1 MKTARRIAVFPLE
14 IMLMGGVGL
23 LMLSALLHASIDIAT
38 ALLGQI
44 IQRIEGPK

>member
-23 LMLSALLHASIDIAT
+23 LMLSAL
-38 ALLGQI
+38 G
-44 IQRIEGPK
+44 